1 MPQTHKHMKRILTAA
16 IAVVTCHSVTA
27 NDLSAENLKA
37 YTEIRKK
44 LDAKEIT
51 ITQAQILWR
60 KHKNK
65 NGKTKIISKS
75 GRS

>member
-27 NDLSAENLKA
+27 KDLSAENLKA

-44 LDAKEIT
+44 LDANEIT
-51 ITQAQILWR
+51 ITEAQILWR
-60 KHKNK
+60 KYKNK
-65 NGKTKIISKS
+65 KLKYDFS
-75 GRS
+75 